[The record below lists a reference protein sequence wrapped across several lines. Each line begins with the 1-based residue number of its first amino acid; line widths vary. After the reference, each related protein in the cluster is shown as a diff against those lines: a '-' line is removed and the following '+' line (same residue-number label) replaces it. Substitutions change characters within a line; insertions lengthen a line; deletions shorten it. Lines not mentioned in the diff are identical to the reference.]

1 MRTVAAKPMAR
12 FERTAERTRSARADR
27 RNPVGGQASKSHS
40 TMSRTVWAWARPVAV
55 AATLTVVVWQVGFGP
70 FLDGVRAVD
79 GAALAAGAVIGLLT
93 TVCCAWRWTIVAR
106 GLGLPLSFS
115 AAVAAYYRSVFLN
128 LTLPGGVAGDVHRGV
143 SHGRDVRDVGLALRA
158 VAWERTA
165 GQVVGA
171 IVTVV
176 VLVALPSPVRPSI
189 PLVVVALVA
198 VAIAVVLVGRARPGA
213 GRSRWRRVRRAIA
226 GDVRDALLARGA
238 WPAIVLTS
246 ALVVIG
252 HATAFVIAA
261 RTAGATAPLSQLFP
275 LALLAML
282 AMVLPSVAGWGP
294 REGATAWAFA
304 AAGLGAGL
312 GVATAVVYGAMV
324 LVASLPGAL
333 VLVAAWVPR
342 AAAIAQ
348 TDGAADA

>member
-1 MRTVAAKPMAR
+1 MR
-12 FERTAERTRSARADR
+12 
-27 RNPVGGQASKSHS
+27 G
-40 TMSRTVWAWARPVAV
+40 TVWAWARPVAA
-55 AATLTVVVWQVGFGP
+55 AATLTVVVWRVGFGP
-70 FLDGVRAVD
+70 FLDGLRAVD

-106 GLGLPLSFS
+106 GLGLQLSFW

-165 GQVVGA
+165 GQVVQA
-171 IVTVV
+171 VLTVAV
-176 VLVALPSPVRPSI
+176 VVALPSPVNPSI
-189 PLVVVALVA
+189 PLVIVGFVAT
-198 VAIAVVLVGRARPGA
+198 AIAVVLVRRARPGE
-213 GRSRWRRVRRAIA
+213 GRSRWARARRALA
-226 GDVRDALLARGA
+226 REVRALLARRA
-238 WPAIVLTS
+238 WPAIALAS

-252 HATAFVIAA
+252 HATTFVIAA
-261 RTAGATAPLSQLFP
+261 RTAGTGAPLSQLLS

-304 AAGLGAGL
+304 AGGLGAAL

-333 VLVAAWVPR
+333 LLVTAWMPR
-342 AAAIAQ
+342 AAVAQ

>member
-1 MRTVAAKPMAR
+1 
-12 FERTAERTRSARADR
+12 
-27 RNPVGGQASKSHS
+27 
-40 TMSRTVWAWARPVAV
+40 MSRTFWAWARPVAA
-55 AATLTVVVWQVGFGP
+55 AATLTVVVWHLGVGP

-79 GAALAAGAVIGLLT
+79 GAALAAGAGIGVLT

-106 GLGLPLSFS
+106 GLGLRLSFP

-143 SHGRDVRDVGLALRA
+143 SHGRNVRDVGLALRA

-165 GQVVGA
+165 GQVVEA
-171 IVTVV
+171 VVTVA
-176 VLVALPSPVRPSI
+176 VLVALPSPVRPWM
-189 PLVVVALVA
+189 PLVVIALFAA
-198 VAIAVVLVGRARPGA
+198 VIVVVLVGRAQPGE
-213 GRSRWRRVRRAIA
+213 GRSRWARVRHALVS
-226 GDVRDALLARGA
+226 DVRDALLARSA
-238 WPAIVLTS
+238 WPAIALASV
-246 ALVVIG
+246 LVVMG
-252 HATAFVIAA
+252 HAITFVIAA
-261 RTAGATAPLSQLFP
+261 RTAGATAPLSQLLP

-304 AAGLGAGL
+304 AAGLGAEQ
-312 GVATAVVYGAMV
+312 GVATAVVYGVMV

-333 VLVAAWVPR
+333 VLVTAWVPR
-342 AAAIAQ
+342 AAVAQ